1 MIDSDIYLLQFSRG
15 HRFPTDAQCPAGN
28 TGGIVR
34 GDIFIL
40 SESQRQGETMSQ
52 LRTGKR

>member
-1 MIDSDIYLLQFSRG
+1 MIDGDIYLLQFSRG
-15 HRFPTDAQCPAGN
+15 HRSPTDAQCPAGN
-28 TGGIVR
+28 TSGIVR